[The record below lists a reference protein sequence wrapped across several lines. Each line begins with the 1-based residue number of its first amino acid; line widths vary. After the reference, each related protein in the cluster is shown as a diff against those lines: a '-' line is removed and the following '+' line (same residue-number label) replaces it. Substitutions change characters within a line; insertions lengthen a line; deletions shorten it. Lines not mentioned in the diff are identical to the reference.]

1 MCCFVITLV
10 TCIDFICLFKLD
22 LCFALNSHWPQ
33 SYFIPSCIDFL
44 CVTRLFL
51 NDALYSHLSQG
62 NFIQCVF
69 FHRSSEIGLLWA
81 CFGTSGLP
89 KGFQVTTRLGAN
101 YLLVRNIIWWVL
113 EIFRKMIVS
122 RKNFRISQ
130 FKHILKD
137 VPEMI
142 SSFLFHF

>member
-1 MCCFVITLV
+1 MG
-10 TCIDFICLFKLD
+10 LFKAFLFQVP
-22 LCFALNSHWPQ
+22 LKFPLKVPNSFKQNILKSHVRRWK
-33 SYFIPSCIDFL
+33 L
-44 CVTRLFL
+44 WVTHHCQCPEWKRLK
-51 NDALYSHLSQG
+51 
-62 NFIQCVF
+62 IQCVF

-130 FKHILKD
+130 FKQILKD